1 MVRDINISTLL
12 KLTHDLFGSLIIS
25 KHTLLGVLAIDTN
38 LITELQAG
46 IRTPSRECSY
56 RLCLYPGGHIVFRY
70 WNTKSLPLLG
80 GVGGGT
86 LAGRRKRYL
95 KSAAQ
100 QKTDIIYD
108 VGNVVNAVI
117 RFASTSKIKIDACVD
132 YTRPS
137 LAIDIELLKKYFQ
150 RAKRRGVRLRY
161 VTEITKDNI
170 QYCKELMKMVDD
182 LRHLDGIRGNFY
194 LSEKEYLAPAAKHK
208 KGKPASQIIRSNVKE
223 ILIHQQYVFNSFW
236 NRATPA
242 QQKFIE
248 IEQGKVH
255 YETKILD
262 TQDEIVNQVIH
273 LAETST
279 GLSIVSGSGGM
290 QLIYNNF
297 FDSYKK
303 VLRKGNGI
311 KWIIN
316 VNKGNVGLVKTFIGL
331 GIQIKHI
338 KNMPPMNFVVGDKE
352 LNATIEKMDG
362 GKMVQSLLT
371 SNEPVYVEHFN
382 SLFEE
387 LWKNGIDARDRTK
400 DIEMGVD
407 LADIEVIQNSSVARE
422 LYLNI
427 VNSAI
432 DEIMLIFPT
441 TNAFLRQEKLGV
453 VKLLIQ
459 KAKENEEKQKRNL
472 KIRMLLPTNKS
483 IAQKAQNLKQH
494 VNIDV
499 RFIEQP
505 SETKATFLVV
515 DRKVSLVMEIKDD
528 SKQTF
533 DEAIGLSTYSTSKAG
548 VLSFVSIFESF
559 WIQTQLYQQ
568 VKEANKDLE
577 LAIDQLKAHDEMQKE
592 FINIA
597 AHELRNPI
605 QPILGLSEALL
616 SRKKEERS
624 DEDKFLIGTIIRNAK
639 KLKRVAENL
648 LDISRIESH
657 SLLLN
662 KEIFNINE
670 IISGTVGDYTSYI
683 EKGSTSTSIVGSNL
697 KLTYKP
703 SVEDIFVEAD
713 RYRLVQVISNLLNN
727 AITFTKD
734 NGTIDVRIMNNGTIE
749 DNHQQL
755 VVVTI
760 KDSGSGIAPEM
771 LPRLFSKFA
780 TKSDLGTGLGLF
792 ISKSIV
798 EAHGGKI
805 WAQNNVDQKGA
816 TFAFSL
822 PTYASK

>member
-1 MVRDINISTLL
+1 ML
-12 KLTHDLFGSLIIS
+12 
-25 KHTLLGVLAIDTN
+25 
-38 LITELQAG
+38 E
-46 IRTPSRECSY
+46 
-56 RLCLYPGGHIVFRY
+56 
-70 WNTKSLPLLG
+70 
-80 GVGGGT
+80 
-86 LAGRRKRYL
+86 GRKKRYSR
-95 KSAAQ
+95 SAGQ
-100 QKTDIIYD
+100 QKTDIIYGAD
-108 VGNVVNAVI
+108 YVINAVI
-117 RFASTSKIKIDACVD
+117 RFASKTNIKIDACVD

-137 LAIDIELLKKYFQ
+137 LAIDIELLKKYFL
-150 RAKRRGVRLRY
+150 RARSRGVRFRY

-170 QYCKELMKMVDD
+170 QYCKELTKMVDD

-194 LSEKEYLAPAAKHK
+194 LSDKEYLAPAAKHR
-208 KGKPASQIIRSNVKE
+208 KGKPASQIIHSNVKE

-262 TQDEIVNQVIH
+262 TQDEIFNQVIH

-279 GLSIVSGSGGM
+279 MLSIVSSSGGM

-297 FDSYKK
+297 FDLYKR
-303 VLRKGNGI
+303 VLYKNKNRKGNGI
-311 KWIIN
+311 RWIIN
-316 VNKGNVGLVKTFIGL
+316 VNEGNVGLVKTFLAL

-338 KNMPPMNFVVGDKE
+338 KNMPPMYFVVGDKE

-362 GKMVQSLLT
+362 GNMVQSLLT
-371 SNEPVYVEHFN
+371 SNEPVYIEHFN

-427 VNSAI
+427 VNSALG
-432 DEIMLIFPT
+432 EIMLIFPT

-459 KAKENEEKQKRNL
+459 KAKENEEKKRNL
-472 KIRMLLPTNKS
+472 KIRMLLPTNKL
-483 IAQKAQNLKQH
+483 IERKVQNLKQY

-568 VKEANKDLE
+568 AKEANRDLE
-577 LAIDQLKAHDEMQKE
+577 LAIDQLKAHDEMQKD

-616 SRKKEERS
+616 SRKNEARS
-624 DEDKFLIGTIIRNAK
+624 DEDIFLIGTIIRNAK
-639 KLKRVAENL
+639 RLKRVAENL
-648 LDISRIESH
+648 LDVSKIESH

-670 IISGTVGDYTSYI
+670 IISGTVRDYTSYI
-683 EKGSTSTSIVGSNL
+683 EKGITSSSIVGSNL
-697 KLTYKP
+697 KLTYQP
-703 SVEDIFVEAD
+703 SAEDVFVEAD
-713 RYRLVQVISNLLNN
+713 RNRLVQVISNLLNN

-734 NGTIDVRIMNNGTIE
+734 NGTIDLGIIKKIDVSYS
-749 DNHQQL
+749 HQQL
-755 VVVTI
+755 VIVTV

-792 ISKSIV
+792 ISKGIV
-798 EAHGGKI
+798 EAHNGKI

-822 PTYASK
+822 PTYVSK